1 MFKRLLSMFPYWLS
15 LILLVVSVVPV
26 RAETLQGP
34 AFQED
39 GVFSFAEI
47 REPEIRMFGPFS
59 SRDVL
64 FGLPATWEL
73 LDGAQMNIDM
83 RVAVRSLSAQ
93 AGSAGLLA
101 VGTLAVSMNGQTI
114 AILPLGVDDDVVS
127 QTIPIPAS
135 ALTSRRSDGR
145 MQLNFQLSSGE
156 TCLLDQQLEL
166 VILSS
171 TSFVFP
177 HQIVEPD
184 TSFLNFPRPIFQDSI
199 LQDTARIV
207 VPDQPTAAELQGALT
222 VAAGLQART
231 GDGISLDLS
240 RSSELT
246 ADDLGSSHL
255 ILVGKAS
262 TQSLLSQLNLPLGV
276 TDGRFVEG
284 DEVGVL
290 EMVPSPWSSE
300 RVILIVSGNTDE
312 AVVKAAQALSTGVIR
327 PAEAPNLA
335 LIDQV
340 QALST
345 TPVVSVDQ
353 TLDYLGYDNV
363 VFEGRGE
370 TSEPI
375 QFFIPIGLTVTSE
388 SFIELSLNHTSLVD
402 YNRSGLFVFLND
414 QPIGSVRFS
423 DATANQTSNLVR
435 ISIPPSA
442 VKSGSNTLDLVSLLN
457 PIDECSDPDQGG
469 LFVTVWSDETRLFL
483 PLAPVSVEMARV
495 RDLSAYPFPFNQSV
509 SLDTMAFVLQ
519 NDNPD
524 SWRFAVQ
531 IASRL
536 GAVVDGGI
544 MLPRAFYAD
553 NVPFEERSKYNF
565 LVIGAPSRMPFLM
578 EINDQLPAPFPD
590 DSDMAIESD
599 LQVIFKVSPQ
609 TPVGYVELL
618 ESPWNSNNAIFA
630 VLGNLPEGIAW
641 AADALI
647 VEDIRERLSGDFAV
661 ISGRQV
667 LSTDTRLSSSFN
679 YIPPTPK
686 APVEETD
693 SSPVAT
699 VQTAKPSWLTT
710 ALFVTGGMILVVVLA
725 VLFSGIVRRRKARNW
740 MNADV
745 NTEEPPSEK

>member
-1 MFKRLLSMFPYWLS
+1 MYKRLLSMFPYWLS
-15 LILLVVSVVPV
+15 LILLVVSVIPV
-26 RAETLQGP
+26 QAENLQSP

-73 LDGAQMNIDM
+73 LEGAQMNIDM

-93 AGSAGLLA
+93 AGTAGLLA
-101 VGTLAVSMNGQTI
+101 VGTLTVSMNGQTI
-114 AILPLGVDDDVVS
+114 AILPLGLDDDVVS
-127 QTIPIPAS
+127 QTIPIPSS
-135 ALTSRRSDGR
+135 ALIPTRSDGR

-156 TCLLDQQLEL
+156 TCLLDQQMEL

-199 LQDTARIV
+199 LQDAAMIV

-231 GDGISLDLS
+231 GDGVMLDLA

-246 ADDLGSSHL
+246 QDDLGSNHL

-262 TQSLLSQLNLPLGV
+262 AQSLLSQLNLPLGV
-276 TDGRFVEG
+276 TGGKFSEG

-290 EMVPSPWSSE
+290 EMVPSPWNSE
-300 RVILIVSGNTDE
+300 RVVLIVSGNTDE
-312 AVVKAAQALSTGVIR
+312 AVVKASQALSTGVIR
-327 PAEAPNLA
+327 PAEVPNLA
-335 LIDQV
+335 LIDRV
-340 QALST
+340 QAIST

-353 TLDYLGYDNV
+353 TLEDLGYDNV
-363 VFEGRGE
+363 IFEGRGE

-388 SFIELSLNHTSLVD
+388 AFIELSLNHTSLVD
-402 YNRSGLFVFLND
+402 YNRSGLFIFLND

-524 SWRFAVQ
+524 SWRFAVN

-536 GAVVDGGI
+536 GAIVDGGI

-553 NVPFEERSKYNF
+553 NVPFEERSNYNF
-565 LVIGAPSRMPFLM
+565 LVIGAPSKMPFIR
-578 EINDQLPAPFPD
+578 EINDQLPAPFPED
-590 DSDMAIESD
+590 GDMAIESD

-609 TPVGYVELL
+609 TPVGYIELL
-618 ESPWNSNNAIFA
+618 ESPWNSNNVIFA
-630 VLGNLPEGIAW
+630 ILGNLPDGIAW

-647 VEDIRERLSGDFAV
+647 VEDIRERLSGDFAL

-667 LSTDTRLSSSFN
+667 LSTDTRLSSSFE
-679 YIPPTPK
+679 YIPPTPA
-686 APVEETD
+686 APVDETA
-693 SSPVAT
+693 SPSPV
-699 VQTAKPSWLTT
+699 VQTAKPSWLPT

-725 VLFSGIVRRRKARNW
+725 VLLSGIMRKRKDRKW
-740 MNADV
+740 MNTDA
-745 NTEEPPSEK
+745 NGEEPPAEK

>member
-1 MFKRLLSMFPYWLS
+1 MYKRLLSMFPYWLS
-15 LILLVVSVVPV
+15 LILLVVSVIPV
-26 RAETLQGP
+26 QAENLQSP

-73 LDGAQMNIDM
+73 LEGAQMNIDM

-93 AGSAGLLA
+93 AGTAGLLA
-101 VGTLAVSMNGQTI
+101 VGTLTVSMNGQTI
-114 AILPLGVDDDVVS
+114 AILPLGLDDDVVS
-127 QTIPIPAS
+127 QTIPIPSS
-135 ALTSRRSDGR
+135 ALIPTRSDGR

-156 TCLLDQQLEL
+156 TCLLDQQMEL

-199 LQDTARIV
+199 LQDAAMIV

-231 GDGISLDLS
+231 GDGVMLDLA

-246 ADDLGSSHL
+246 QDDLGSKHL

-262 TQSLLSQLNLPLGV
+262 AQSLLSQLNLPLGV
-276 TDGRFVEG
+276 TGGKFSEG

-290 EMVPSPWSSE
+290 EMVPSPWNSE
-300 RVILIVSGNTDE
+300 RVVLIVSGNTDE
-312 AVVKAAQALSTGVIR
+312 AVVKASQALSTGVIR
-327 PAEAPNLA
+327 PAEVPNLA
-335 LIDQV
+335 LIDRV
-340 QALST
+340 QAIST

-353 TLDYLGYDNV
+353 TLEDLGYDNV
-363 VFEGRGE
+363 IFEGRGE

-388 SFIELSLNHTSLVD
+388 AFIELSLNHTSLVD
-402 YNRSGLFVFLND
+402 YNRSGLFIFLND

-524 SWRFAVQ
+524 SWRFAVN

-536 GAVVDGGI
+536 GAIVDGGI

-553 NVPFEERSKYNF
+553 NVPFEERSNYNF
-565 LVIGAPSRMPFLM
+565 LVIGAPSKMPFIR
-578 EINDQLPAPFPD
+578 EINDQLPAPFPED
-590 DSDMAIESD
+590 GDMAIESD

-609 TPVGYVELL
+609 TPVGYIELL
-618 ESPWNSNNAIFA
+618 ESPWNSNNVIFA
-630 VLGNLPEGIAW
+630 VLGNLPDGIAW

-647 VEDIRERLSGDFAV
+647 VEDIRERLSGDFAL

-667 LSTDTRLSSSFN
+667 LSTDTRLSSSFE
-679 YIPPTPK
+679 YIPPTPA
-686 APVEETD
+686 APVDETA
-693 SSPVAT
+693 SPSPV
-699 VQTAKPSWLTT
+699 VQTAKPSWLPT

-725 VLFSGIVRRRKARNW
+725 VLLSGIMRKRKDRKW
-740 MNADV
+740 MNTDA
-745 NTEEPPSEK
+745 NGEEPPAEK